1 MTANAIDER
10 GSPIKSDSHAESH
23 RNDCG
28 FYVAA
33 RIYLLPQLGRLRP
46 RTGVDSNL
54 VAALFAS
61 SRFNVFDSRRDLPR
75 LAGTVCVPGGV
86 GGLAYRCFGFR
97 RYLSRFSQF
106 DLRAAF
112 GLGLQC
118 VWLNRFARGDY
129 PGDCLQRA

>member
-28 FYVAA
+28 F
-33 RIYLLPQLGRLRP
+33 LRRGEDLSP
-46 RTGVDSNL
+46 PTTWATAPAHGVDSNL

-97 RYLSRFSQF
+97 SEEHTS
-106 DLRAAF
+106 
-112 GLGLQC
+112 
-118 VWLNRFARGDY
+118 
-129 PGDCLQRA
+129 